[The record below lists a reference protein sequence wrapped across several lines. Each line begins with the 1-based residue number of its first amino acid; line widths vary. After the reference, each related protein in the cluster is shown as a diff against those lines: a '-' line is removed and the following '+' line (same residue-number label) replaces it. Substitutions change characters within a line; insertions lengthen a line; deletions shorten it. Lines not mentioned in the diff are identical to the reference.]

1 MSRTEISEAPTIHTS
16 RFVQRTVAWIP
27 LLVLPALALT
37 LKLSLPP
44 WAFMWLLAGAIF
56 LGCKWQTLWDALLEG
71 QRTRPAISAAYLFA
85 WPGMD
90 ADAFL
95 DSRREVTAPGVQD
108 WLWAIG
114 KTLLGAALFWG
125 AARIAVQASPLVAGW
140 LGMIGLIF
148 LLHFGSFHLLA
159 LLWQSAGVDAQPIM
173 QSPHRAESLS
183 EFWGARWNLG
193 FRRLTHDLV
202 FAPLRKHVGMTGG
215 MLGAF
220 LVSGLIH
227 DLVISLP
234 AGAGYG
240 LPTSYFLVQGL
251 AVMTERSRI
260 GKRLGL
266 GRGLSGRLFLVAIST
281 FPVPMLFHRPFV
293 ENVILPFMRAAG
305 AL

>member
-1 MSRTEISEAPTIHTS
+1 
-16 RFVQRTVAWIP
+16 VAWIP
-27 LLVLPALALT
+27 LLALPAIVLP
-37 LKLSLPP
+37 LKPSLPP
-44 WAFMWLLAGAIF
+44 WAFMWLLAAAIF
-56 LGCKWQTLWDALLEG
+56 IGRKWQTWWDARLEMKGTSGALSAGYLL
-71 QRTRPAISAAYLFA
+71 A

-90 ADAFL
+90 AEAFF
-95 DSRREVTAPGVQD
+95 DSHRKAVAPEGPA

-140 LGMIGLIF
+140 VGMIGLIF
-148 LLHFGSFHLLA
+148 LLHFGSFHVLA

-202 FAPLRKHVGMTGG
+202 FAPLRKRVGMTSA
-215 MLGAF
+215 MFGAF

-251 AVMTERSRI
+251 GVMAERSRI

-266 GRGLSGRLFLVAIST
+266 GRGMPDRLFLAAIST